1 MKQHLQFAL
10 VQGTIALMTQTTF
23 KITLAQLNPTVGDV
37 TGNAAKA
44 RAARDKARA
53 DGADLLVLPELVI
66 CGYPPEDLVLKPAFQ
81 AACRAAIEDLA
92 RETVDGGPAVLIGT
106 PWVEDGKLYNACALL
121 DQGRIAALRYKAN
134 LPNYGVFDEKRLF
147 ARGPAA
153 GPVTVRCIRVGVP
166 ICEDIWLEESEE
178 YENVV
183 ECLAETGAEILVV
196 PNGSPYARD
205 KNDLRLSIGVARV
218 TESGLPLVYLNQ
230 VGGQDELVFDG
241 ASFALNADLSVA
253 AQLPA
258 FEESIVTLC
267 WTKTADG
274 WRCNGPVVPLI
285 EGDKGDYAACVL
297 GLRDYVRKNGFP
309 GVLLGVSGGIDSALC
324 AAIAVDALG
333 ADRVRGV
340 MLPFRFTAQVSLDD
354 AAKLAKALGIRY
366 EVLPIADAVNGFEKI
381 LSGPFV
387 GLPRDITEENLQ
399 ARTRGTLLMAIS
411 NKTGAMVV
419 TTGNKS
425 EMSVGYATLYGDM
438 NGGFNPIK
446 DIYKT
451 QVFRLSRL
459 RNRWKPD
466 GARGPDGEVVL
477 ERVIARPPT
486 AELRE
491 NQSDQD
497 SLPPYEVLDAI
508 LEQLVE
514 HEASLAGIIAAGF
527 DRATVA
533 RVDHL
538 VNIAEYKRRQAAPGV
553 KVTRKNFGRDRRYPI
568 TNRFRDNGKALPEPD
583 EKLVARAGRA
593 SADVFDG

>member
-1 MKQHLQFAL
+1 MSEQQ
-10 VQGTIALMTQTTF
+10 I
-23 KITLAQLNPTVGDV
+23 KISLAQLNPTVGDV
-37 TGNAAKA
+37 TGNAARA
-44 RAARDKARA
+44 RAAREKAKA
-53 DGADLLVLPELVI
+53 DGADLVVLSELFI
-66 CGYPPEDLVLKPAFQ
+66 AGYPPEDLVLKPAFQ
-81 AACRAAIEDLA
+81 SACRAAIEELA
-92 RETVDGGPAVLIGT
+92 RETRDGGPAMLIGT

-121 DQGRIAALRYKAN
+121 DGGRIAALRFKAN

-147 ARGPAA
+147 ARGPAP
-153 GPVTVRCIRVGVP
+153 GPVTVRGVRIGVP

-205 KNDLRLSIGVARV
+205 KADLRLSIVVARV
-218 TESGLPLVYLNQ
+218 TESGLPLVYLNE
-230 VGGQDELVFDG
+230 VGGQDELIFDG

-258 FEESIVTLC
+258 FEENITTLI
-267 WTKTADG
+267 WRKTADG
-274 WRCNGPVVPLI
+274 WRCNGPITAQL
-285 EGDKGDYAACVL
+285 EGDKADYAACVL

-333 ADRVRGV
+333 ADKVRGV
-340 MLPFRFTAQVSLDD
+340 MLPFRYTAQVSLDD
-354 AAKLAKALGIRY
+354 AAKLAAALGIRY
-366 EVLPIADAVNGFEKI
+366 EILPIADAVNGFETI
-381 LSGPFV
+381 LAPVFK
-387 GLPRDITEENLQ
+387 GLDRDITEENLQ
-399 ARTRGTLLMAIS
+399 ARARGTLLMAIS

-451 QVFRLSRL
+451 EVFRLSSL
-459 RNRWKPD
+459 RNGWKPD
-466 GARGPDGEVVL
+466 GALGPSGEVIPVN
-477 ERVIARPPT
+477 IIIRPPT

-491 NQSDQD
+491 NQTDQD

-508 LEQLVE
+508 LERLVE
-514 HEASLAGIIAAGF
+514 REEPLATIIEAGF
-527 DRATVA
+527 DRDVVA
-533 RVDHL
+533 RVDRL
-538 VNIAEYKRRQAAPGV
+538 LNIAEYKRRQAAPGV

-568 TNRFRDNGKALPEPD
+568 TNRFRDFGKALPAPD
-583 EKLVARAGRA
+583 ETLVARTSRA
-593 SADVFDG
+593 SAEAFEG